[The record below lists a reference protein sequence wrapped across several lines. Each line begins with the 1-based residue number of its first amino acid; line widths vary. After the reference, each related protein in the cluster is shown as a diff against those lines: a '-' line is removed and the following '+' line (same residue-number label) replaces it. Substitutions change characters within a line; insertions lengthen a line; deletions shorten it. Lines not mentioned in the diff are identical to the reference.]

1 MLQLIK
7 LLSLRITE
15 FLAEVAGIVTSRERL
30 KQLWHVRFYSNA
42 FYMVIANATGAL
54 FGFVFWIV
62 AARLYSPEDVGLAAA
77 LIAAVGLLMWFCDLG
92 LGWGLIRFLS
102 HSGENTNAMINTVL
116 TTRILFS
123 IVVALIFIA
132 GLGFWSPALLFIR
145 SNPTYLTAFILF
157 TVALALF
164 TSTGDV
170 FIARRRA
177 GFNLVSSLIASP
189 LRLLLLLVFPLVAFS
204 HTSGIFAAWGISF
217 CVAVPVGILLFLP
230 RAQPGYR
237 LRFTFN
243 LRIIKEI
250 ISFSFANYI
259 AGFFWGASALV
270 LPLMVVNLL
279 GAAPNAY
286 FYIAWAIAS
295 VPNMIIGATSMSLF
309 AEGSYEEER
318 LGPNIWRS
326 LKMTYLIIV
335 PTVILILVI
344 APKLLLLFGGSY
356 SDNATTLL
364 RILAISAL
372 PLAINSV
379 YLATKRVE
387 KKLRVIIGLTAFA
400 AALTLGLAYLLLP
413 RMGING
419 AGIAWLTSQGVIAL
433 VVVASWLKTGRRAH
447 TVVSSRKE
455 S

>member
-1 MLQLIK
+1 MLRLIK

-15 FLAEVAGIVTSRERL
+15 FLAEVSGIVTSRERL
-30 KQLWHVRFYSNA
+30 KQLWHVSLYSNA
-42 FYMVIANATGAL
+42 FYMVIANATGAII
-54 FGFVFWIV
+54 GFVFWII
-62 AARLYSPEDVGLAAA
+62 AARLYSPEDVGVAAA

-102 HSGENTNAMINTVL
+102 HSGKNADAMINTVL
-116 TTRILFS
+116 TARMLLP
-123 IVVALIFIA
+123 IVVALIFVA

-145 SNPTYLTAFILF
+145 DNPTYLTAFVLF
-157 TVALALF
+157 TIAYALF
-164 TSTGDV
+164 ISANDT
-170 FIARRRA
+170 FIATRRA
-177 GFNLVSSLIASP
+177 GFTLANALISGP
-189 LRLLLLLVFPLVAFS
+189 LKLILLIVLAAFLHS
-204 HTSGIFAAWGISF
+204 FSIFASWGISF
-217 CVAVPVGILLFLP
+217 LVVVPVCLFLFLP
-230 RAQPGYR
+230 RVQPGYR
-237 LRFTFN
+237 PHFTIN

-259 AGFFWGASALV
+259 AGFFWGASALI

-295 VPNMIIGATSMSLF
+295 VLNMIAGATSMSLF
-309 AEGSYEEER
+309 AEGSHEEER
-318 LGPNIWRS
+318 LAPNTWQS

-344 APKLLLLFGGSY
+344 APKLLLLFGGPY

-387 KKLRVIIGLTAFA
+387 KKLRVLIGLTALA
-400 AALTLGLAYLLLP
+400 AALTLGISYLLLP

-433 VVVASWLKTGRRAH
+433 VVVASWFKT
-447 TVVSSRKE
+447 RKAVR
-455 S
+455 